1 MKKIIKFYTS
11 TCGPCK
17 IQTEWLKKLENVEIQ
32 NVDIEDDDSMELM
45 IKYKVRNVPTLVLLD
60 DTDEVLRV
68 FHGLTEIDE
77 INKVIDFYNK
87 KQNEVN

>member
-87 KQNEVN
+87 KTK

>member
-60 DTDEVLRV
+60 DTNEVLRV

-87 KQNEVN
+87 KTK

>member
-77 INKVIDFYNK
+77 INKVIDFYK
-87 KQNEVN
+87 KTK

>member
-77 INKVIDFYNK
+77 INKVIEYHVNK
-87 KQNEVN
+87 E